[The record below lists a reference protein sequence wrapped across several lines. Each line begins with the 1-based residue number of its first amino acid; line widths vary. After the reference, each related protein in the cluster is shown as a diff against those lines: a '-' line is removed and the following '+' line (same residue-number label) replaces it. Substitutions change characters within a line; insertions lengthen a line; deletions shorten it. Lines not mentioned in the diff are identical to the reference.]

1 MARATSTR
9 GSRTQCLWTYLK
21 SRCSVS
27 PSFSGK
33 ASNGSITMSP
43 CRRCSTS
50 RTKKMAKQ
58 VKLKAELRAS
68 VGRSAVRK
76 LRARGLIP
84 AVVYG
89 SNNKPQPLQVAARDI
104 NAMMSHASGENV
116 LVELEIAGEGST
128 RTALVQEVQHS
139 PVSGDIR
146 HLDFH
151 AISMDQ
157 MIQAEVPLEPIGIAI
172 GVKTFGGLLEQSLRA
187 LAIECLPANLPDRIT
202 VDVSQLNIGDS
213 IHVRDIQ
220 FPPGVTPKVQP
231 DLSAFSVVAPVVE
244 EEPVVAEAEALAVG
258 PAVTTEK
265 KEEGEAA
272 TAPAAAAK
280 EKPSKEKEQKK

>member
-1 MARATSTR
+1 MD
-9 GSRTQCLWTYLK
+9 LK
-21 SRCSVS
+21 RRCSAS

-33 ASNGSITMSP
+33 ASSGFITTNP
-43 CRRCSTS
+43 CRRCSRS

-58 VKLKAELRAS
+58 VKLKAEPRMN

-84 AVVYG
+84 AIIYG
-89 SNNKPQPLQVAARDI
+89 GNNKPQALQVAAREI

-116 LVELEIAGEGST
+116 LVELEIAGQDSS

-139 PVSGDIR
+139 PVGGEIR
-146 HLDFH
+146 HVDFH

-157 MIQAEVPLEPIGIAI
+157 MIQAEVPLEPTGTAV

-187 LAIECLPANLPDRIT
+187 LAIECVPRDLPDRIT

-220 FPPGVTPKVQP
+220 FPPGVTPRVQP
-231 DLSAFSVVAPVVE
+231 DLTAFSLLAPVVE
-244 EEPVVAEAEALAVG
+244 EEPAVVEAEAAAAG
-258 PAVTTEK
+258 PEVITEK
-265 KEEGEAA
+265 KEEGEAP
-272 TAPAAAAK
+272 APAAK
-280 EKPSKEKEQKK
+280 EKATKEKEQKK